1 MLPRAAMSD
10 KLNMNQLLSQPLLEV
25 RDCAVALRNKLTEAK
40 AHELPAFRPFLDEQI
55 QVLDDT
61 LRLAKV
67 PDHYRVAIVGRFKVG
82 KSSFVNKITDEK
94 LAGVETSPETA
105 AISLFRY
112 ADETYAEIKFICRD
126 EWQDLKIA
134 YKENPDDPEAKRYS
148 GFSRINDRPPRK
160 DKEGRET
167 PRPKFDL
174 AGLEAKWLRTGGYT
188 HTIKA
193 DNWKTKEGKNRFRR
207 EIKQFTSSQEPL
219 HYLVDRLII
228 YSPIPL
234 LGDNIELIDTPGL
247 DDTERFRVRL
257 TESIVKE
264 VDAILFLTLAG
275 ASYSQQDKDFIV
287 RQLRQRQIK
296 HLQII
301 ATKVDDTFEAAIRT
315 AKDNDDPVP
324 SFEEFR
330 HKEESRIRHE
340 VRKTLDELLASNQL
354 SDEDGYYFLE
364 QLDSVPI
371 HLISTHYYDD
381 QKFEM
386 AGIAEVRKKLYEVLS
401 TSQRFEYSR
410 KILTERLGTVVTRLT
425 GAFSG
430 RLNAIEAD
438 YNPDK
443 VRAEIDKL
451 RIALQEKLDFF
462 GPEAATLVAA
472 MENEQ
477 KAIGSMLPTHLDNIC
492 LVAESVF
499 HEFEKNDLGNHWRSK
514 RYGGWGY
521 LSDLQSKV
529 ADLVFPKVET
539 LLNHYIEHFRKFSGA
554 IATHLGHLENEV
566 KLVEESNALSGLEPL
581 TLAQA
586 HQKVL
591 GEFEKLLVDH
601 VTRERDSIL
610 FQLEGF
616 VSQEVE
622 TRIGDAKAKVTEV
635 WGTGTTWR
643 QNSLVKDFYGTVRKL
658 LSSALRGHLEKHFAD
673 FAAGLITQA
682 KSVHPQ
688 IDVELMTR
696 LDERLKAIQSTIAIA
711 STEEKERII
720 KFLSALLA
728 ELQSAKEQ
736 PTVPVTASVS
746 KQPDTELRPISYEIL
761 DGATGFGY
769 EKIFRPYMSGAESIL
784 VEDPYIRYRH
794 QLDNFQRFCG
804 LAVSVGAVRKIT
816 LKTGADFGEDLDEA
830 NGRLENLKRD
840 LAQNHRVQ
848 LEWNRSETL
857 HDREV
862 IFSNGWTVK
871 VGRGLDIYYK
881 PESWASVGAVDF
893 NLRRCRQTKV
903 DVLRRET

>member
-1 MLPRAAMSD
+1 
-10 KLNMNQLLSQPLLEV
+10 MNNLIVQPLLEV
-25 RDCAVALRNKLTEAK
+25 RDCAVALREKLVEAK
-40 AHELPAFRPFLDEQI
+40 ALELPAFRPFLDEQI
-55 QVLDDT
+55 GALDDT
-61 LRLAKV
+61 LRLAKI

-82 KSSFVNKITDEK
+82 KSSFINTITDER

-112 ADETYAEIKFICRD
+112 ADESFAEIKFICRD
-126 EWQDLKIA
+126 EWQELNMV
-134 YKENPDDPEAKRYS
+134 YKESPDNPEAKRYA
-148 GFSRINDRPPRK
+148 GFSRFNERPPKRDK
-160 DKEGRET
+160 DGRET
-167 PRPKFDL
+167 ARVRVDL
-174 AGLEAKWLRTGGYT
+174 TALEDKWLLPGGYT

-207 EIKQFTSSQEPL
+207 EIKQFTSSQDPL

-228 YSPIPL
+228 YAPIPL
-234 LGDNIELIDTPGL
+234 LGNNIELIDTPGL

-275 ASYSQQDKDFIV
+275 ASYSQQDKEFIV

-301 ATKVDDTFEAAIRT
+301 ATKVDDTFEAAVRT
-315 AKDNDDPVP
+315 ATENDDPVP
-324 SFEEFR
+324 TFEEFCQ
-330 HKEESRIRHE
+330 KEESRIRHE
-340 VRKTLDELLASNQL
+340 VRKTLDELLSSNQL
-354 SDEDGYYFLE
+354 SDEEGYYFIE

-381 QKFEM
+381 KKYEM

-410 KILTERLGTVVTRLT
+410 KILTERLSAVVTRLT

-451 RIALQEKLDFF
+451 RLVLKEKLDFF
-462 GPEAATLVAA
+462 GPQAATLVAA

-477 KAIGSMLPTHLDNIC
+477 RAVELMLPTHLDNVC
-492 LVAESVF
+492 LLAESVF

-521 LSDLQSKV
+521 MSDLQSRV
-529 ADLVFPKVET
+529 ADLVFPKVEL

-554 IATHLGHLENEV
+554 INTHLCHLEKEV
-566 KLVEESNALSGLEPL
+566 KFVEEANALSGLEPL
-581 TLAQA
+581 TLTQA

-591 GEFEKLLVDH
+591 GEFEKLLADH
-601 VTRERDSIL
+601 ATHERDSIL
-610 FQLEGF
+610 IQLEGF
-616 VSQEVE
+616 VSHEVE
-622 TRIGDAKAKVTEV
+622 TRINEAKAKVTGVCGE
-635 WGTGTTWR
+635 GTTWR
-643 QNSLVKDFYGTVRKL
+643 QNNLVMEFYGTVRRL
-658 LSSALRGHLEKHFAD
+658 LSTALRKHLEKHFFD
-673 FAAGLITQA
+673 FASGLTSQA

-688 IDVELMTR
+688 IDAELMSR
-696 LDERLKAIQSTIAIA
+696 LDDRLKAIQSNIAMA
-711 STEEKERII
+711 TTEEKLRVTNY
-720 KFLSALLA
+720 LSAMLA
-728 ELQSAKEQ
+728 SLQSAKEQ
-736 PTVPVTASVS
+736 PNASVAAERNQADS
-746 KQPDTELRPISYEIL
+746 QLLPTSYEIT
-761 DGATGFGY
+761 DGATGHGY
-769 EKIFRPYMSGAESIL
+769 ERIFGPYINGANTIT
-784 VEDPYIRYRH
+784 VEDPYIRYRY
-794 QLDNFQRFCG
+794 QIDNFRRFCALCISRG
-804 LAVSVGAVRKIT
+804 DVKKIV
-816 LKTGADFGEDLDEA
+816 LKTGKAFGEDLDDA
-830 NGRLENLKRD
+830 DGQLETLKRD
-840 LAQNHRVQ
+840 LIQNHSVH
-848 LEWNRSETL
+848 LEWSRSEKL

-862 IFSNGWTVK
+862 LFSNGWAVK

-881 PESWASVGAVDF
+881 PESWASVGAADF

-903 DVLRRET
+903 DVLRREP